1 MFAIQPYLS
10 FSNIVDTDHHRFDC
24 KIGILFEQYFEAFER
39 KIDDFDHMF
48 EGQTYDLFQINI
60 DALDVSNEF
69 AIVAIVL
76 FDICIVNL
84 H

>member
-1 MFAIQPYLS
+1 
-10 FSNIVDTDHHRFDC
+10 
-24 KIGILFEQYFEAFER
+24 
-39 KIDDFDHMF
+39 MF